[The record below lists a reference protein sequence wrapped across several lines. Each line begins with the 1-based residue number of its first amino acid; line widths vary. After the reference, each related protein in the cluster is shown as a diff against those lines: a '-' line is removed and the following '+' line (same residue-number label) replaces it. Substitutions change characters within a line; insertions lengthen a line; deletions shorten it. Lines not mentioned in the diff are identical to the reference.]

1 MDAQYAPLFSKLDFR
16 PVFIVGD
23 HRSGTTLLYQLLAA
37 TGHFHVLNAYQ
48 VVHYNE
54 IVTHFM
60 EGRTQ
65 TARLELEKRFA
76 ELGANDRVF
85 DGVRVTPDLPEEY
98 GFLIEDNA
106 RPRLRPSNRGRLV
119 ELCQKLRLIGGTD
132 KPILLK
138 NPWDALSF
146 VFLKESFPE
155 AKLIFLQRHPL
166 AVVNSQLRAVRSMM
180 EAHHE
185 YHRLIAPWYP
195 RLWDSRIR
203 RQFMQQVFSARL
215 ALWRYIVPRHVA
227 RAGNYFMAN
236 FKRIPAADAICFR
249 YEDIC
254 SNPSGNIEA
263 ILRFLQIEPEAGVDY
278 AGLIEKRPTK
288 LLPEVVRYRTQILR
302 RMQPYLDRFHYG
314 EDVEN

>member
-1 MDAQYAPLFSKLDFR
+1 MDAQYGPLFSKLDFR

-23 HRSGTTLLYQLLAA
+23 HRSGTTLLYQMLAS

-48 VVHYNE
+48 VIHYDE

-76 ELGANDRVF
+76 EVGVSNRVF

-98 GFLIEDNA
+98 GFVIEDSP
-106 RPRLRPSNRGRLV
+106 RPQLTPSNRGRLV
-119 ELCQKLRLIGGTD
+119 ELCQKLRLIGGSD
-132 KPILLK
+132 KPVLLK
-138 NPWDALSF
+138 NPWDVLSF

-166 AVVNSQLRAVRSMM
+166 AVVNSQLRAIRSLM
-180 EAHHE
+180 EAHHD

-203 RQFMQQVFSARL
+203 RHFMRQVFSSRL
-215 ALWRYIVPRHVA
+215 PLWRYIVPRHVA
-227 RAGNYFMAN
+227 RAANYFMAN
-236 FKRIPAADAICFR
+236 FNRIPAADAICFR

-254 SNPSGNIEA
+254 SNPSDNIQA
-263 ILRFLQIEPEAGVDY
+263 ILRFLEIEPEAGVDY
-278 AGLIEKRPTK
+278 AGLIDKRPTN
-288 LLPEVVRYRTQILR
+288 LLPEVVRFRRQILR
-302 RMQPYLDRFHYG
+302 PMQPYLDRFHYG
-314 EDVEN
+314 LDVDN

>member
-1 MDAQYAPLFSKLDFR
+1 
-16 PVFIVGD
+16 VGD
-23 HRSGTTLLYQLLAA
+23 HRSGTTLLYQMLAS

-48 VVHYNE
+48 VIHYDE

-65 TARLELEKRFA
+65 TARQELEKRFA
-76 ELGANDRVF
+76 EVGVSNRVF

-98 GFLIEDNA
+98 GFVIEDSP
-106 RPRLRPSNRGRLV
+106 RPQLTPSNRGRLV
-119 ELCQKLRLIGGTD
+119 ELCQKLRLIGGSD
-132 KPILLK
+132 KPVLLK
-138 NPWDALSF
+138 NPWDVLSF

-166 AVVNSQLRAVRSMM
+166 AVVNSQLRAIRSLM
-180 EAHHE
+180 ESHHD

-203 RQFMQQVFSARL
+203 RHFMRQVFSSRL
-215 ALWRYIVPRHVA
+215 PLWRYIVPRHVA
-227 RAGNYFMAN
+227 RAANYFMAN
-236 FKRIPAADAICFR
+236 FNRIPAADAICFR

-254 SNPSGNIEA
+254 SNPSDNIQA
-263 ILRFLQIEPEAGVDY
+263 ILRFLEIEPEAGVDY
-278 AGLIEKRPTK
+278 AGLIDKRPTN

-302 RMQPYLDRFHYG
+302 PMQPYLDRFHYG
-314 EDVEN
+314 LDVDN

>member
-1 MDAQYAPLFSKLDFR
+1 MDAQYGPLFSKLDFR

-23 HRSGTTLLYQLLAA
+23 HRSGTTLLYQMLAS

-48 VVHYNE
+48 VIHYDE

-76 ELGANDRVF
+76 EVGVSNRVF

-98 GFLIEDNA
+98 GFVIEDSP
-106 RPRLRPSNRGRLV
+106 RPQLTPSNRGRLV
-119 ELCQKLRLIGGTD
+119 ELCQKLRLIGGSD
-132 KPILLK
+132 KPVLLK
-138 NPWDALSF
+138 NPWDVLSF

-166 AVVNSQLRAVRSMM
+166 AVVNSQLRAIRSLM
-180 EAHHE
+180 EAHHD

-203 RQFMQQVFSARL
+203 RHFMRQVFSNRL
-215 ALWRYIVPRHVA
+215 PLWRYIVPRHVA
-227 RAGNYFMAN
+227 RAANYFMAN
-236 FKRIPAADAICFR
+236 FNRIPAADAICFR

-254 SNPSGNIEA
+254 SNPSDNIQA
-263 ILRFLQIEPEAGVDY
+263 ILRFLEIEPEAGVDY
-278 AGLIEKRPTK
+278 AGLIDKRPTN
-288 LLPEVVRYRTQILR
+288 LLPEVVRYRSQILR
-302 RMQPYLDRFHYG
+302 PMQPYLDRFHYG
-314 EDVEN
+314 LDVDN